1 MKMLR
6 WISENP
12 SKDGRKNEENCL
24 KTEVAIIN
32 EKIWEITQYGLVMC
46 KDSN

>member
-1 MKMLR
+1 MQIQVKMG
-6 WISENP
+6 E
-12 SKDGRKNEENCL
+12 KNEENCL

-46 KDSN
+46 KESN